1 MSPCLLVSPSPCLK
15 SHQASVGVGGG
26 VAVALGA
33 TVGTLAT
40 GMRAGPQATSRLRAI
55 MTGVVR
61 ILYISFK
68 NTPI

>member
-1 MSPCLLVSPSPCLK
+1 
-15 SHQASVGVGGG
+15 VGGG